1 MSYTSKLD
9 ANVDGNSSLSTG
21 SLATH
26 DDEQLPSLANLP
38 TDILLHIFA
47 MCGQRCWPSIAQVC
61 HRFYTI
67 LGTDSFLWEQVT
79 RQLLLVNQSSSIF
92 RSKNHSS
99 LSAQMRFRIYNHW
112 QTGVCLVKPVASI
125 REKHVLPWLVLKS
138 DVLWVGTGSHIKA
151 YPRIQPCA
159 FLRSKPLQGR
169 MRPTLNLSSSRGD
182 LGRFAVKSGDE
193 DVVVA
198 GDTNGSIFVWR
209 ASTGRLQLKKTNCH
223 SSDVASVNIFK
234 NVIVSGGRDKFVKVL
249 RFDNSISHHSWKS
262 IYTAEEIYLDDRIL
276 SLDIDPSGTLLC
288 TGTAGH
294 GGVPPSHLFDLTTGA
309 LICPLRRHFR
319 VGEGVYDVHFESP
332 NEVLTGDFNSA
343 LRLWDLRT
351 QSNVSVWED
360 PHDSAINCIATDNNM
375 TILTGTATH
384 GGIRIWDKRQTRCVQ
399 LYYVKP
405 ELRSPVYS
413 LDFDSSELYTALDTS
428 VLSFDFSGGNR
439 KPTKDLVAYPCN

>member
-1 MSYTSKLD
+1 M
-9 ANVDGNSSLSTG
+9 
-21 SLATH
+21 
-26 DDEQLPSLANLP
+26 
-38 TDILLHIFA
+38 F
-47 MCGQRCWPSIAQVC
+47 
-61 HRFYTI
+61 
-67 LGTDSFLWEQVT
+67 
-79 RQLLLVNQSSSIF
+79 QSVQF
-92 RSKNHSS
+92 R
-99 LSAQMRFRIYNHW
+99 
-112 QTGVCLVKPVASI
+112 
-125 REKHVLPWLVLKS
+125 
-138 DVLWVGTGSHIKA
+138 
-151 YPRIQPCA
+151 
-159 FLRSKPLQGR
+159 
-169 MRPTLNLSSSRGD
+169 
-182 LGRFAVKSGDE
+182 
-193 DVVVA
+193 
-198 GDTNGSIFVWR
+198 NGSIFVWR

-223 SSDVASVNIFK
+223 SSDVASVNVFK

-439 KPTKDLVAYPCN
+439 KPTKDLVVYPCN

>member
-151 YPRIQPCA
+151 YPRIQPCT

>member
-151 YPRIQPCA
+151 YPRIQPCT

-223 SSDVASVNIFK
+223 SSDVASVNVFK